1 MPRKKPKKPE
11 PIETVLIN
19 GGDEDILFEIYDEE
33 DWPKDRGWNNQLPYI
48 EKFNRVLER
57 MSKDYLTPAGRRRI
71 PPNKDYMSSGT
82 AFSAQCQLW
91 GLTKV
96 EGTDDSSLRKK
107 LYKDLRAELEILTNA
122 LDQKDK

>member
-11 PIETVLIN
+11 PIETVLIK
-19 GGDEDILFEIYDEE
+19 GETEDTLFEVYDEA
-33 DWPKDRGWNNQLPYI
+33 DWPKDRGWNNKLPYI
-48 EKFNRVLER
+48 RKFIWVLER

-71 PPNKDYMSSGT
+71 SPNKDYMSSGT

-91 GLTKV
+91 GLTKQ

-107 LYKDLRAELEILTNA
+107 LYKDLRAELETLANA
-122 LDQKDK
+122 LDQKAK